1 MKKYLFMFCL
11 IGFLFVPAFAQ
22 EDALQYC
29 KSKTEISGELCPIY
43 WVKDEKTFDTIFLSL
58 IKESFGFNKY
68 ELPEIAKI
76 KNTFVSEDYLKES
89 YPNFAL
95 AFIGL
100 DRIIELEFK
109 EQHYWPEGEYHIL
122 CDILNDDLYN
132 VTVLYHYNHK
142 QYVNY
147 LLYSKESEVWIYTKK
162 ALEIM
167 NLNQ

>member
-1 MKKYLFMFCL
+1 MKEY
-11 IGFLFVPAFAQ
+11 
-22 EDALQYC
+22 
-29 KSKTEISGELCPIY
+29 
-43 WVKDEKTFDTIFLSL
+43 
-58 IKESFGFNKY
+58 
-68 ELPEIAKI
+68 
-76 KNTFVSEDYLKES
+76 

-95 AFIGL
+95 AFINL
-100 DRIIELEFK
+100 DGKIELEFK
-109 EQHYWPEGEYHIL
+109 EQHYWPEGEYHVL
-122 CDILNDDLYN
+122 CDMLNDDLYN